1 MNKNQVH
8 GRTDEAKGK
17 VKEVTGKAIGNK
29 SMENRGKAK
38 KLGGQTEAAYGDL
51 KQDIKKASK

>member
-17 VKEVTGKAIGNK
+17 IKEVTGKATGNK
-29 SMENRGKAK
+29 SMENRGKAE
-38 KLGGQTEAAYGDL
+38 KLGGKVEAAVGDL
-51 KQDIKKASK
+51 KQDIKKASR